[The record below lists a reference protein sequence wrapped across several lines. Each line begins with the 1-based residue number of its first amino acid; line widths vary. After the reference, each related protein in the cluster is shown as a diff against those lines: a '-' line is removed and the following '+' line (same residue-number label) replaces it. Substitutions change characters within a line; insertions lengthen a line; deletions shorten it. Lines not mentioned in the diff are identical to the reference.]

1 MKKKGLILTSNN
13 SFAMREKRSSVAAI
27 LLMLLCAACLCLG
40 QLIWKLMPGYNLI
53 YIFGGFAIYAFG
65 AVSMILA
72 YRYGEL
78 SVLQPINS
86 ISYVFSTILA
96 VLVLHEKVPPVTIA
110 GIVLIVSGVI
120 VIGVNS
126 R

>member
-1 MKKKGLILTSNN
+1 
-13 SFAMREKRSSVAAI
+13 
-27 LLMLLCAACLCLG
+27 MLLCAACLCLG
-40 QLIWKLMPGYNLI
+40 QLVWKIMPGYDLI
-53 YIFGGFAIYAFG
+53 YILGGFAIYG
-65 AVSMILA
+65 AGAISMTLA

-86 ISYVFSTILA
+86 MSYVFSTIIA
-96 VLVLHEKVPPVTIA
+96 VFILHEEITPVTIV
-110 GIVLIVSGVI
+110 GIVLIISGVI

>member
-1 MKKKGLILTSNN
+1 MKQQIKP
-13 SFAMREKRSSVAAI
+13 FEKYLGP
-27 LLMLLCAACLCLG
+27 LLMLFCAACLCLG
-40 QLIWKLMPGYNLI
+40 QLVWKLMPGYNLI
-53 YIFGGFAIYAFG
+53 YILGGYAIYGTG
-65 AVSMILA
+65 ALSMVLA

-86 ISYVFSTILA
+86 MSYVFSTITA
-96 VLVLHEKVPPVTIA
+96 VFILHEKIPLINIA
-110 GIVLIVSGVI
+110 GIALIITGVV

>member
-1 MKKKGLILTSNN
+1 
-13 SFAMREKRSSVAAI
+13 
-27 LLMLLCAACLCLG
+27 MLLCAVCLCLG
-40 QLIWKLMPGYNLI
+40 QLVWKLMPEYNLT
-53 YIFGGFAIYAFG
+53 YLLGGYAIYAAG
-65 AVSMILA
+65 ALSMIFA

-86 ISYVFSTILA
+86 MSYVFSTITA
-96 VLVLHEKVPPVTIA
+96 VFILHEKIPLINIA
-110 GIVLIVSGVI
+110 GIALIIIGVV

>member
-1 MKKKGLILTSNN
+1 MKQERYRII
-13 SFAMREKRSSVAAI
+13 AI

-53 YIFGGFAIYAFG
+53 YFFGGFAIYAAG
-65 AVSMILA
+65 ALSMILA

-86 ISYVFSTILA
+86 MSYVFSTILA
-96 VLVLHEKVPPVTIA
+96 VLILHERVPPVTIV
-110 GIVLIVSGVI
+110 GIALIVSGVI
-120 VIGVNS
+120 VIGINS